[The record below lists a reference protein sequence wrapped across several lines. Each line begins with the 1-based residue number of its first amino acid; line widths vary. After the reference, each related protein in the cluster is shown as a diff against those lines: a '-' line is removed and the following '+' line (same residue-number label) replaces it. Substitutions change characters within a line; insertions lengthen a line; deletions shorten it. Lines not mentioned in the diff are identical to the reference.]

1 AVARLPT
8 DVTAVK
14 KSIALCAQY
23 VRSAATTPARWPRLL
38 EEIEGKR
45 LPELDDLLLDA
56 VRRAGSASEHQ
67 QLTELAVWSGRLHRH
82 VQEARRDLAAFMP
95 WLRPEL
101 GDALPQEM
109 DLPPAPTYQ
118 ELPGLYDLLVHELT
132 AVSGDRVASAPLLQA
147 VEEARSLL
155 AGVMGE
161 IANVAT
167 TVDTYLTDTDMMF
180 LYDRSR
186 HIFRIGFDVENARI
200 DDHAYDLF
208 ASEAR
213 LASFIAVAF
222 GKVPVTHWLHLSRPY
237 SRSGSM
243 RSLLSWSGTMF
254 EYLTPSLLLPTPP
267 DSVTAH
273 AISAAIERQ
282 IAFGESN
289 GVPWGV
295 SESGYAATDAQQ
307 NYQYYAFG
315 VPDLALARVST
326 DELVIA
332 PYASLMA
339 LRFEPHRVLA
349 NLARFDELGA
359 LGHYGY
365 YEALDFTPSR
375 QSPSGGPTV
384 VRSYMAHHHGMAF
397 MTIGNLLL
405 DDKFVRRFR
414 HDVRVRSV
422 EYLLHEGTPAAVKL
436 EHLDDRRRD
445 TGSVAVENEETVAW
459 DVRPF
464 TA

>member
-82 VQEARRDLAAFMP
+82 IQEARRDLAAFMP

-101 GDALPQEM
+101 GDAIPPGL
-109 DLPPAPTYQ
+109 DLPPAPTHQ
-118 ELPGLYDLLVHELT
+118 ELPALYDLLVDEVT
-132 AVSGDRVASAPLLQA
+132 AVESGDGVESASLLQA
-147 VEEARSLL
+147 VEDARTLL

-167 TVDTYLTDTDMMF
+167 TVDTYLTDTDLMF

-213 LASFIAVAF
+213 LASFIAV
-222 GKVPVTHWLHLSRPY
+222 
-237 SRSGSM
+237 
-243 RSLLSWSGTMF
+243 
-254 EYLTPSLLLPTPP
+254 
-267 DSVTAH
+267 
-273 AISAAIERQ
+273 
-282 IAFGESN
+282 
-289 GVPWGV
+289 
-295 SESGYAATDAQQ
+295 
-307 NYQYYAFG
+307 
-315 VPDLALARVST
+315 
-326 DELVIA
+326 
-332 PYASLMA
+332 
-339 LRFEPHRVLA
+339 
-349 NLARFDELGA
+349 
-359 LGHYGY
+359 
-365 YEALDFTPSR
+365 
-375 QSPSGGPTV
+375 
-384 VRSYMAHHHGMAF
+384 
-397 MTIGNLLL
+397 
-405 DDKFVRRFR
+405 
-414 HDVRVRSV
+414 
-422 EYLLHEGTPAAVKL
+422 
-436 EHLDDRRRD
+436 
-445 TGSVAVENEETVAW
+445 
-459 DVRPF
+459 
-464 TA
+464 